1 MCSSTGVEMYFDE
14 DTQSQRVRLDGYGAN
29 GPPEVLVNM
38 MAVDPSIKVHFR
50 TACMTCGKD
59 ISRASTENHFIS
71 GACCRKAESLASGGL
86 VFCSYCEVTGAHWVQ
101 ACPLLVSFCFAC
113 WVWGHSF
120 LHHQVADENYLI
132 RLMRR
137 FNEMREWHHVNLRS
151 NQKSRTIPSNS
162 LVTSSS
168 KQDSHIIYEGS
179 YDEVLGIANGLP
191 GSSSVPAC
199 WLMRGHWKEIFPS
212 LSEPSFKWVAS
223 GQEELCLTKIDKM
236 LKSDNSKLAS
246 QASLKT
252 KRSEAEKKIEESS
265 KRNPYLPL
273 PPPPLMPHPDEIGE
287 KEKEEE
293 QEENRKEANEKQDQK
308 ESKKQMVGQD
318 FDSEEEDHN
327 EEEEFVDGNISDWL
341 EY

>member
-246 QASLKT
+246 Q
-252 KRSEAEKKIEESS
+252 RSEAEKKIEESS

-287 KEKEEE
+287 NEKEED
-293 QEENRKEANEKQDQK
+293 QEKNGKEANEEQDEK

-318 FDSEEEDHN
+318 FDSEEDHN

>member
-50 TACMTCGKD
+50 TACMTCGQD

-86 VFCSYCEVTGAHWVQ
+86 VFCSYCDVTGAHWVQ

-120 LHHQVADENYLI
+120 LHHQVADETYLI

-151 NQKSRTIPSNS
+151 NEKSRTIPSNR

-168 KQDSHIIYEGS
+168 DKNCQFIYEGS
-179 YDEVLGIANGLP
+179 YDEVLEIANKLP

-199 WLMRGHWKEIFPS
+199 WLMRAHWKEIFPS
-212 LSEPSFKWVAS
+212 LSEPTFKWVAT
-223 GQEELCLTKIDKM
+223 GQEGLCLTKIDRM
-236 LKSDNSKLAS
+236 LKSD
-246 QASLKT
+246 SL
-252 KRSEAEKKIEESS
+252 SPENNINEKKFEESS

-273 PPPPLMPHPDEIGE
+273 PPPPLMPHPDESDK
-287 KEKEEE
+287 KEDNDENGKEV
-293 QEENRKEANEKQDQK
+293 NKEAD
-308 ESKKQMVGQD
+308 D
-318 FDSEEEDHN
+318 FDYEEDSI
-327 EEEEFVDGNISDWL
+327 EEEELSDGNDISNWL

>member
-1 MCSSTGVEMYFDE
+1 MST
-14 DTQSQRVRLDGYGAN
+14 
-29 GPPEVLVNM
+29 
-38 MAVDPSIKVHFR
+38 
-50 TACMTCGKD
+50 
-59 ISRASTENHFIS
+59 S
-71 GACCRKAESLASGGL
+71 GQTRKAEQS
-86 VFCSYCEVTGAHWVQ
+86 
-101 ACPLLVSFCFAC
+101 PP
-113 WVWGHSF
+113 
-120 LHHQVADENYLI
+120 N
-132 RLMRR
+132 R
-137 FNEMREWHHVNLRS
+137 
-151 NQKSRTIPSNS
+151 

-168 KQDSHIIYEGS
+168 NKDCQFIYEGS

-246 QASLKT
+246 QASFLKT

-287 KEKEEE
+287 NEKEEE

-318 FDSEEEDHN
+318 FDGEEDYN